1 MRRYK
6 GSREYAEE
14 DWWEKALIVGERP
27 FCERVADSIQESR
40 RALCAY
46 PALTT
51 VPGLENQHAWAI
63 ITSASYKRDY
73 ILKSKP

>member
-1 MRRYK
+1 MTLHP
-6 GSREYAEE
+6 REYAEE
-14 DWWEKALIVGERP
+14 DWWEKALIVGEKT
-27 FCERVADSIQESR
+27 FCERVADSIPESR

-51 VPGLENQHAWAI
+51 VPGLEDQHARTI
-63 ITSASYKRDY
+63 ITSANYKRNY